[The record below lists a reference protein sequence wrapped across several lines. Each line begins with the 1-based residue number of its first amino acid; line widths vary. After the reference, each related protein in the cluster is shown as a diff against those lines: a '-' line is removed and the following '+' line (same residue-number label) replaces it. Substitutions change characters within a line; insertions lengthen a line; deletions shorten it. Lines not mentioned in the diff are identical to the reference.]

1 MEHCSKISIAFVSIF
16 LTVNLILLI
25 WHSNTIANLRLQN
38 NMQCT
43 ITTKTRPTTAPSSV
57 LITTTTTE
65 GLSRGI
71 KVEKNCT
78 CVIAPNCPKL
88 NGKQDLPICPESKNE
103 KLILC
108 LPTWQTIATISYRI
122 SS

>member
-1 MEHCSKISIAFVSIF
+1 MEHCSKTSIGFVSIF
-16 LTVNLILLI
+16 LTANLILLI

-38 NMQCT
+38 SMQCT

-71 KVEKNCT
+71 KVENNCT
-78 CVIAPNCPKL
+78 CGIAPNCPKL
-88 NGKQDLPICPESKNE
+88 KGKQALATCPESKTE
-103 KLILC
+103 
-108 LPTWQTIATISYRI
+108 Q
-122 SS
+122 